1 LANDKH
7 DINSRIEIIYFA
19 FTAVFV
25 VFVFR
30 LVILQVFQYGK
41 FRDLA
46 QKQHLEIVKQQIG
59 RGSIFTADG
68 KKLAMSIK
76 AYSVCANPGE
86 IKNRAAVADYL
97 SQKLGISR
105 AEIFSKLNTKKAF
118 VYIDRKVDIDR
129 ATSIFDRDIPGV
141 FPLVEEKR
149 YYPLQETGA
158 NLVGFTGIDGNGL
171 EGLEGSYEKYLRGK
185 VGSMLV
191 KRDVKGR
198 PIMTDTVQVKKAEA
212 GGDLYLTIDSN
223 IQYYAQQELKTAVE
237 KYKGKTGMLVSLNPK
252 TGAIYAMANYP
263 TFNPNYFNRYP
274 AEIRKN
280 RTVTDVFEPGSTFK
294 IFTMAAILKDRP
306 DAYNDRVFCGNGKME
321 FGDRWVHDNEKHGWL
336 TAPEIIKFSSNIGM
350 VELAMKLSRDK
361 LYGEYTAFGFGKG
374 TGSDLPGEVAGIL
387 RPVSQW
393 DDSTM
398 SSIPYGQEVAV
409 TALQLARAYAAV
421 ANGGYLVT
429 PYIVDRVIKNG
440 SVVYTHPQPQKA
452 KILDDA
458 TREKLIKMLEMVVEK
473 DGTGKK
479 AALADYQVAGK
490 TGTAQKHN
498 PNGKGYAPNK
508 YVCSFIGFV
517 PAEDPQILTLVVV
530 NEPAAIWAFG
540 GDVAAPAFKNFSGDM
555 ISYLHVAPVTG
566 AKNSPQ
572 NAAVKITVKM
582 ADFYMKQFTEAK
594 RTLSAESIK
603 IEKIGYGKTVIMQKP
618 AANTGMKSGD
628 TAVLYLADTDVKEGL
643 RIYMP
648 DLKGLTI
655 RNAIEILKA
664 YGLTVKCVGS
674 GTAVS
679 QQPKPG
685 VAVKKGSECTVSF
698 ELQGRPL

>member
-1 LANDKH
+1 MANDKH

-25 VFVFR
+25 VFAFQ

-46 QKQHLEIVKQQIG
+46 QKQHLETVKQQIG

-97 SQKLGISR
+97 SKKLGISR

-118 VYIDRKVDIDR
+118 VYIDRKVDIDK

-149 YYPLQETGA
+149 YYPLQENGA

-171 EGLEGSYEKYLRGK
+171 EGLEGSFEKYLRGK
-185 VGSMLV
+185 VGFMLV

-237 KYKGKTGMLVSLNPK
+237 KYKGKTGMLVSLNPN

-263 TFNPNYFNRYP
+263 TFNPNDFNRYP
-274 AEIRKN
+274 AELRKN

-306 DAYNDRVFCGNGKME
+306 DAYNDRVFCGNGKMA

-336 TAPEIIKFSSNIGM
+336 TVPDVIKFSSNIGM
-350 VELAMKLSRDK
+350 VELAMKLSRDR
-361 LYGEYTAFGFGKG
+361 LYDEYSAFGFGKE
-374 TGSDLPGEVAGIL
+374 TGSDLPGEVGGIL

-409 TALQLARAYAAV
+409 TAVQLARAYAAV
-421 ANGGYLVT
+421 ANGGYLIT
-429 PYIVDRVIKNG
+429 PYIVDRVVKNG
-440 SVVYTHPQPQKA
+440 SVVYTHPQPQKV

-479 AALADYQVAGK
+479 AAMAGYQVAGK

-498 PNGKGYAPNK
+498 PNGKGYATNK

-540 GDVAAPAFKNFSGDM
+540 GDVAAPAFKNLSGDM

-566 AKNSPQ
+566 AKTSPQ
-572 NAAVKITVKM
+572 NAAAETTVKM

-594 RTLSAESIK
+594 RALSAASIK
-603 IEKIGYGKTVIMQKP
+603 LEKIGYGKTIIMQKP
-618 AANTGMKSGD
+618 AANTEMKTGD
-628 TAVLYLADTDVKEGL
+628 TAVVYLADTDAKEGL

-655 RNAIEILKA
+655 RNAIEILKV
-664 YGLTVKCVGS
+664 YGLNVKCVGS

-679 QQPKPG
+679 QQPNPG